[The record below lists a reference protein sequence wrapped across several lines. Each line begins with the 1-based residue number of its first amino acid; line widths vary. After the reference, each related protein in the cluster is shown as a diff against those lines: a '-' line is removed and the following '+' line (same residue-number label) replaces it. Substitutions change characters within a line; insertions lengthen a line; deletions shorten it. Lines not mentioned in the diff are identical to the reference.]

1 MLFFLGTYTKNT
13 GSQGIYAL
21 RLNPATGALSEPI
34 VAAAATDPNWIELSP
49 DRKYLYAVH
58 ASTAQALAF
67 SVDLDTGRLTPF
79 DPTSIAA
86 AQPPSHLAVDATGR
100 VLLSANYREGY
111 VSASLIRADGTP
123 GTPNSTRHEGS
134 GPDPK
139 RQDKPHVHSVTVS
152 PDNRFV
158 VVADL
163 GLDNIFVYALETST
177 ATLTLV
183 SSVAATQP
191 GGGPRHF
198 KFSRDG
204 RFGYSIE
211 EMGGTVTAYTWDA
224 ARGILTPIQTIST
237 LPPDFAGLKWNAEVR
252 IHPNGK
258 FLYASNRTH
267 DSIAVFSI
275 EPKTGFLMLIEIVPS
290 GGKTPRNFALS
301 GDGRWLVCGHQDEA
315 IVTVFAVDGASG
327 RLTQTPHSAAV
338 PAVVCVAFAE

>member
-21 RLNPATGALSEPI
+21 RLNPATGALSTPT
-34 VAAAATDPNWIELSP
+34 VAATATDPNWIELSP
-49 DRKYLYAVH
+49 DRKYLYTVH
-58 ASTAQALAF
+58 ASTAQALTFA
-67 SVDLDTGRLTPF
+67 VDLDAGRLIPF
-79 DPTSIAA
+79 DPTSTAA

-111 VSASLIRADGTP
+111 VSASVIRADGTP
-123 GTPNSTRHEGS
+123 GTPNSVHHEGS

-139 RQDKPHVHSVTVS
+139 RQDKPHVHSVTLS

-163 GLDNIFVYALETST
+163 GLDKIFVYALETST
-177 ATLTLV
+177 ATLTLA
-183 SSVAATQP
+183 SSVAATPP

-198 KFSRDG
+198 KFGRDG

-211 EMGGTVTAYTWDA
+211 EMGGTVTVYAWDA
-224 ARGILTPIQTIST
+224 ARGTLTPKQTIST
-237 LPPDFAGLKWNAEVR
+237 LPPEFTGLKWNAEIR

-275 EPKTGFLMLIEIVPS
+275 EPETGFLMLIEIVPS

-315 IVTVFAVDGASG
+315 VVTGFSVDGSSG
-327 RLTQTPHSAAV
+327 RLTRTAHTAAV
-338 PAVVCVAFAE
+338 PSVVCVAFAE